1 MYSNNIVCDI
11 LEYIEININRKIT
24 IDSISRQFSF
34 NRYYLM
40 KLFKRELN
48 ISIIDYIN
56 NLRIYNSL
64 NCIKNNNSL
73 LNVAI
78 SNGFYSL
85 EYFSE
90 TFKNIVGINPSTY
103 KKITNYN
110 RNIRDKDMIKY
121 TENITRL
128 KLLIEYSNKYKSN
141 RKINKVFVKKL
152 SIFK

>member
-1 MYSNNIVCDI
+1 MYSNEIVCDI
-11 LEYIEININRKIT
+11 LEYIEININSKIT
-24 IDSISRQFSF
+24 IENISKKFNY

-40 KLFKRELN
+40 KLFKREIK

-64 NCIKNNNSL
+64 KDIKNNNTL
-73 LNVAI
+73 LKTAI

-90 TFKNIVGINPSTY
+90 MFKNIVGINPSTY
-103 KKITNYN
+103 KKIINYD
-110 RNIRDKDMIKY
+110 RNISDKDMDKY
-121 TENITRL
+121 TNNITKL
-128 KLLIEYSNKYKSN
+128 KLLIEFTNKYKLN
-141 RKINKVFVKKL
+141 RKTNKVFVKKL

>member
-1 MYSNNIVCDI
+1 MYSNEIVCDI
-11 LEYIEININRKIT
+11 LEYIEININSKIT
-24 IDSISRQFSF
+24 IENISKKFNY

-40 KLFKRELN
+40 KLFKREIK

-64 NCIKNNNSL
+64 KDIKNNNTL
-73 LNVAI
+73 LKTAI

-90 TFKNIVGINPSTY
+90 IFKNIVGINPSTY
-103 KKITNYN
+103 KKIINYD
-110 RNIRDKDMIKY
+110 RNISDKDMDKY
-121 TENITRL
+121 TNNITKL
-128 KLLIEYSNKYKSN
+128 KLLIEFTNKYKLN
-141 RKINKVFVKKL
+141 RKTNKVFVKKL

>member
-11 LEYIEININRKIT
+11 LEYIEININTKIT
-24 IDSISRQFSF
+24 IDNIAKYFNF

-56 NLRIYNSL
+56 SLRIYNSL
-64 NCIKNNNSL
+64 NDIKSNNSL
-73 LNVAI
+73 LKAAI
-78 SNGFYSL
+78 NNGFYSL

-90 TFKNIVGINPSTY
+90 MFKNIVGINPSTY
-103 KKITNYN
+103 KRIINYD
-110 RNIRDKDMIKY
+110 RNISDKDMFSY
-121 TENITRL
+121 TENITKL
-128 KLLIEYSNKYKSN
+128 KLLIEFCNKYKSN
-141 RKINKVFVKKL
+141 RKTNKVFVKKL

>member
-1 MYSNNIVCDI
+1 MHSNEIICDI
-11 LEYIEININRKIT
+11 LEYIEININTKIT
-24 IDSISRQFSF
+24 IDIISKRFNF

-40 KLFKRELN
+40 KLFKKELN

-56 NLRIYNSL
+56 NLRVYNSL
-64 NCIKNNNSL
+64 NNIKNNQSL

-90 TFKNIVGINPSTY
+90 MFKNIIGINPSTY
-103 KKITNYN
+103 KKIINYD
-110 RNIRDKDMIKY
+110 RNISDKDMFKY
-121 TENITRL
+121 TESITKL
-128 KLLIEYSNKYKSN
+128 KLLIEYSNKYKFN
-141 RKINKVFVKKL
+141 RKTNKIFVKKL

>member
-1 MYSNNIVCDI
+1 MYSNKIVCDI
-11 LEYIEININRKIT
+11 LEYIELNINNKIT
-24 IDSISRQFSF
+24 IENISKKLNF

-40 KLFKRELN
+40 KLFKKELD

-64 NCIKNNNSL
+64 KDIKNNNTL
-73 LNVAI
+73 LKTAI

-90 TFKNIVGINPSTY
+90 IFKNIVGINPSTY
-103 KKITNYN
+103 KKIINYN
-110 RNIRDKDMIKY
+110 RNISDKDMFNY
-121 TENITRL
+121 VDNITKL
-128 KLLIEYSNKYKSN
+128 KLLIDNINNYKLN
-141 RKINKVFVKKL
+141 RIINKTPIKKL